1 MHLTDS
7 VISVQ
12 GAADSFL
19 ESFVSLDDSA
29 FYMQHPKYPLTYHR
43 NVLFCSTEDNHCS
56 TG

>member
-29 FYMQHPKYPLTYHR
+29 FYMQHPK
-43 NVLFCSTEDNHCS
+43 
-56 TG
+56 